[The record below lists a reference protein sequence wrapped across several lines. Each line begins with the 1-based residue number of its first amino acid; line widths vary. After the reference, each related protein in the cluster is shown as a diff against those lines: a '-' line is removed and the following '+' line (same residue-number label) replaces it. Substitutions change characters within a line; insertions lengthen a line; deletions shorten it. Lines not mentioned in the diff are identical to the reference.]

1 MDTGIKE
8 QQSIWHSVRELLV
21 SKAIDFEMFNKVK
34 ACQVRVITV
43 HDPPPLLICNDTY
56 FHCMLIHTVQIKLSY
71 SISFISLRYSFKSQE
86 SWLVFFPPN
95 LARLDYEDTGNL
107 CKI

>member
-8 QQSIWHSVRELLV
+8 QQSIRHSVRELLV

-43 HDPPPLLICNDTY
+43 HDFPPLFNLQRHLFPLCVDSYCANQTQLQYKLYIP
-56 FHCMLIHTVQIKLSY
+56 QIQL
-71 SISFISLRYSFKSQE
+71 
-86 SWLVFFPPN
+86 
-95 LARLDYEDTGNL
+95 
-107 CKI
+107 